1 MPASMVKKSGGK
13 YAGTPAPASDMDTRL
28 TMALIFFISLSLLN
42 FQVTLTRIFSALFTY
57 HYAFLVISI
66 AITGTVTGALISHG
80 FHRRRKL
87 SARVY
92 GRLPLLL
99 LLMGFS
105 FMLGTAIIFIIPVTL
120 TVYAY
125 ALFVLPVFILGGML
139 TAALFQQKSS
149 SPQRLYFADLLG
161 AGAGSILSLLLLNTL
176 GVISTIL
183 LPAVAMVAA
192 ALFVQRRKRLFA
204 LLPALVLILLI
215 LLNANGFKTLEG
227 SFKAFSN
234 SSEGKS
240 LWRYKASG
248 IESRIVYTRWN
259 AFSRTDVIDIPGFDD
274 YKTIS
279 IDGTGNSLMYRFN
292 GDMGSQADKKRD
304 NPFYAY
310 SMDKADKVVLI
321 GSGGGGEIIYPLLK
335 GCKDISAVEIN
346 SSTIEAV
353 RHFKDYSGN
362 IYDRPGV
369 KVFAEDGRHFMS
381 KSKEKYDVIFLS
393 LVLTEIATQ
402 SGFMLSEDFIYT
414 TEAFNL
420 YFSRLSDNGRIA
432 IVAHEE
438 PEMYRLLATVIQVL
452 QKRGLSMEESMNR
465 IAVLNYTYLRDRDIP
480 GRNDVFQPL
489 ILVKNSP
496 ITYAEAEQIYEG
508 IASREQ
514 RILYLPYFSETGVLK
529 DLKEGSLQLDQ
540 LLRNSDYNMH
550 PVSDDRPYFR
560 IFNKALPS
568 GLTVLMVL
576 IPAVFLA
583 AFGQLGLFRMGGKP
597 AGYFALLGLGFMLVE
612 VPLISKLTLY
622 LGHPIYG
629 YSAGLFILLVSS
641 GLGSLFSSRSKV
653 LSTPRHYFPLLG
665 IVLLTAIFT
674 GFFPMVLY
682 ATLSHP
688 LPWKIAI
695 ISVLL
700 VPLGFFMGMPFPY
713 ALEKCKTGSLD
724 ISLPA
729 VWAVNGLTSV
739 MGSML
744 AVYISIYTGYSAVL
758 WMGGALYG
766 VLFLYL
772 SPVKLFARA

>member
-1 MPASMVKKSGGK
+1 MPASIVKKSGGK
-13 YAGTPAPASDMDTRL
+13 YAGTPAPASDVDTRL
-28 TMALIFFISLSLLN
+28 TMSLIFFISLSLLN

-139 TAALFQQKSS
+139 TAALFQQKSG

-161 AGAGSILSLLLLNTL
+161 AGAGSVLSVLLLNIL
-176 GVISTIL
+176 GVIVTIL

-192 ALFVQRRKRLFA
+192 ALFVQRWKRLFA
-204 LLPALVLILLI
+204 LLPALVLILFI
-215 LLNANGFKTLEG
+215 LLNANGFKALEG
-227 SFKAFSN
+227 NFKAFSN

-292 GDMGSQADKKRD
+292 GDIGSQADKKGD

-310 SMDKADKVVLI
+310 SMNKADKVVLI

-346 SSTIEAV
+346 SSTLEAV

-362 IYDRPGV
+362 IYDRPEV

-420 YFSRLSDNGRIA
+420 YFSRLSGNGRIA

-452 QKRGLSMEESMNR
+452 QKRGLSVEESMDR
-465 IAVLNYTYLRDRDIP
+465 IAVLNYTYLRDQDIP
-480 GRNDVFQPL
+480 GRTDVFQPL
-489 ILVKNSP
+489 IVVKNSP

-508 IASREQ
+508 IGSREQ

-529 DLKEGSLQLDQ
+529 DLKEGSLQPDQ
-540 LLRNSDYNMH
+540 LIRNSDYNMH

-560 IFNKALPS
+560 IFNKTLPS

-576 IPAVFLA
+576 MPAVFLA
-583 AFGQLGLFRMGGKP
+583 AFGQLGLFRIGGKA

-612 VPLISKLTLY
+612 IPLISKLTLY

-641 GLGSLFSSRSKV
+641 GLGSLFSSRSKF
-653 LSTPRHYFPLLG
+653 SFTPRHYFPLLA
-665 IVLLTAIFT
+665 IVLLTAVFA

-682 ATLSHP
+682 ATLSYP
-688 LPWKIAI
+688 FPWKIAL
-695 ISVLL
+695 ISILL

-713 ALEKCKTGSLD
+713 ALEKCKNSSLS

-729 VWAVNGLTSV
+729 VWAVNGLASV